1 MVNSQMPG
9 VVRERVSRLTGSRVA
24 AAIVFDRDF
33 EATERDSFYRLSASD
48 TPVPE
53 DFSIEGRVIRYEC
66 ESEDADKWRL
76 ALEIYLV
83 KAFRTPPPPT
93 SSPRRETGIRA
104 RAGFRKLHLG

>member
-1 MVNSQMPG
+1 MEKSQIPG
-9 VVRERVSRLTGSRVA
+9 VARERVSRLTGSRVA
-24 AAIVFDRDF
+24 VAIVFDRDI
-33 EATERDSFYRLSASD
+33 EASERDNFYRLSTSD

-66 ESEDADKWRL
+66 EAEEADKWRL

-83 KAFRTPPPPT
+83 KAFRTPPT
-93 SSPRRETGIRA
+93 SPRRETGIRA

>member
-1 MVNSQMPG
+1 MPG
-9 VVRERVSRLTGSRVA
+9 VVRERVSRLTGSRIA

-33 EATERDSFYRLSASD
+33 EAAERDSFYRLAASD

-83 KAFRTPPPPT
+83 KAFRSPPPNPA
-93 SSPRRETGIRA
+93 PHRETGIRA